1 MTTTFI
7 IVYNRIK
14 AVVIMKKATK
24 KILIVFLTAIL
35 LVINSNF
42 AFAAEIVFPQIEL
55 SSPELYDSTSSTLDL
70 SVYFNLEEF
79 NDYLV
84 EQLKTVPKK
93 DSLYVTIDISQF
105 NIPYNDSVKNALNEL
120 IWYNSPELFR
130 IDSLGYSYSGN
141 RFTKLF
147 FTPHYSHQEYSAMHQ
162 EMSKKA
168 NKLLYDVEDNPNL
181 TDLEKALILHD
192 RLALYTSYDRENLNN
207 GTLPASAR
215 NAYGILV
222 LQTGVCMGYAM
233 AYDYLLER
241 VGIKSLYCSS
251 TILNHAWN
259 IIYINDKP
267 YHVDVTWDDPV
278 WDMHGR
284 VSHKNF
290 LLSTEALK
298 ATGHTATD
306 FFSFP
311 NDTTYDNYYWNTSN
325 TSFQLI
331 DNEFYFFNSQTRDL
345 CKVIDTETGEI
356 EILKQIKDT
365 WSTSGGFYSSSYT
378 KLLCDS
384 FYLYY
389 NTKDTIYQYDPKT
402 GKEEI
407 FLTPDVKAFGDYH
420 WIYGIYYLDCKIYC
434 EIYSSPNYTVD
445 VRKSYTV
452 VCDAHTPSRWVTIK
466 NATFEEEGEKERSCL
481 VCSKPL
487 CKEPIPKL
495 PIAPLEETDVIID
508 DDIIFTSTD
517 LCNTVDSLVKFSENV
532 TYEVTPSL
540 STDDADFLGTGSI
553 VSIYEDGEKVSEYKI
568 IVSGDLNG
576 DSVCD
581 VFDIYLTELCSTNYK
596 TPSADEC
603 YAANGIPTDKITID
617 SLLYVVNTA
626 LY

>member
-1 MTTTFI
+1 
-7 IVYNRIK
+7 
-14 AVVIMKKATK
+14 MKKATK
-24 KILIVFLTAIL
+24 KTLVVLLAAIL
-35 LVINSNF
+35 FVINSNF
-42 AFAAEIVFPQIEL
+42 AFAAEIVSPQIEL
-55 SSPELYDSTSSTLDL
+55 SSPELYDAASSTLDL

-84 EQLKTVPKK
+84 EQLKTVYNSE
-93 DSLYVTIDISQF
+93 SLYVTIDISQF
-105 NIPYNDSVKNALNEL
+105 NIPHNDSVKKALQEL

-130 IDSLGYSYSGN
+130 IGAMGFQYSGGS
-141 RFTKLF
+141 FTKLF
-147 FTPHYSHQEYSAMHQ
+147 FEPYYTNTEYEAMHQ
-162 EMSKKA
+162 EMLAKA
-168 NKLLYDVEDNPNL
+168 NKLLYDVKDNPNL

-192 RLALYTSYDRENLNN
+192 RLALHCSYDYENLQNN
-207 GTLPASAR
+207 SLPRSAR
-215 NAYGILV
+215 NAYGVIV
-222 LQTGVCMGYAM
+222 LKTGVCMGYAI
-233 AYDYLLER
+233 AYDYLLEQ

-251 TILNHAWN
+251 DVLNHAWN

-278 WDMHGR
+278 WDMYGR

-306 FFSFP
+306 YFSFP
-311 NDTTYDNYYWNTSN
+311 TDTTYDDYYWNKSN
-325 TSFQLI
+325 TAFQLI
-331 DNEFYFFNSQTRDL
+331 DNEFYFFNSETRDL
-345 CKVIDTETGEI
+345 CRLIDTETGEI
-356 EILKQIKDT
+356 EVLKQIKDT
-365 WSTSGGFYSSSYT
+365 WSTPNGFYGSSYT
-378 KLLCDS
+378 KLLGDS

-402 GKEEI
+402 GNEEI
-407 FLTPDVKAFGDYH
+407 FLTPDVNSFGNYH
-420 WIYGIYYLDCKIYC
+420 WIYGMNYLDCKIYC

-452 VCDAHTPSRWVTIK
+452 VYDAHAPSRWVTIK
-466 NATFEEEGEKERSCL
+466 NATFEEEGEKEKSCL
-481 VCSKPL
+481 VCSRPL
-487 CKEPIPKL
+487 CKESIPKL
-495 PIAPLEETDVIID
+495 PVAPLEDVDVTID
-508 DDIIFTSTD
+508 DSVIFTSND

-540 STDDADFLGTGSI
+540 SSDGVDFLGTGSI
-553 VSIYEDGEKVSEYKI
+553 VSIYENGEKVSEYKI
-568 IVSGDLNG
+568 IVGGDLNG